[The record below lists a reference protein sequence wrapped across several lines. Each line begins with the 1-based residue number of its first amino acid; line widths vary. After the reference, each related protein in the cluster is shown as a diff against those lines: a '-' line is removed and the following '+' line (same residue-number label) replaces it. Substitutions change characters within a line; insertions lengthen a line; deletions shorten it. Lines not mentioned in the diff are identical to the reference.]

1 MHNAV
6 ATAQR
11 YEQFAAYNG
20 DDPFIAKTIS
30 KMVATRLSG
39 LQKELKRVQAGLA
52 RFEQIYGKTSAA
64 FMQEFQ
70 NGAAGDSLDSIEWA
84 AMIQMS
90 DRLQAERTAL
100 QGN

>member
-11 YEQFAAYNG
+11 YEQFIAYYGN
-20 DDPFIAKTIS
+20 DPFIAKTIS
-30 KMVATRLSG
+30 KMVATRLSE
-39 LQKELKRVQAGLA
+39 LQKELKRVQTGIA
-52 RFEQIYGKTSAA
+52 RFEQMYGKTSTA

-70 NGAAGDSLDSIEWA
+70 GGTAGDSLDAIEWA
-84 AMIQMS
+84 SLIQMA
-90 DRLQAERTAL
+90 DRLLAERTAL

>member
-1 MHNAV
+1 MQNTV

-11 YEQFAAYNG
+11 YEQFAAYYG
-20 DDPFIAKTIS
+20 DDPFISKTIL
-30 KMVATRLSG
+30 KMVSTRLSG

-52 RFEQIYGKTSAA
+52 RFEQVYGKTSAD

-70 NGAAGDSLDSIEWA
+70 SGAAGDALDFIEWV

-90 DRLQAERTAL
+90 DRLLAERTAL